1 MELKLKN
8 GDYAADGAG
17 GFVRLEG
24 DAALAQRVL
33 FRLCAR
39 RGAFPLLPHL
49 GSELHLLSREPAGTR
64 ESAARKYVARA
75 LEEEEVSVES
85 VMLRDAGE
93 GRMLLSVTLR
103 VPTQQL
109 RLSLTV

>member
-39 RGAFPLLPHL
+39 RGAFPLL
-49 GSELHLLSREPAGTR
+49 GGA
-64 ESAARKYVARA
+64 
-75 LEEEEVSVES
+75 
-85 VMLRDAGE
+85 
-93 GRMLLSVTLR
+93 
-103 VPTQQL
+103 
-109 RLSLTV
+109 